1 MSFCA
6 AFDSKTKEITNIS
19 CKIIAFFHSDLRK
32 NENMIRFEGPSISWR
47 PWIKT
52 NVEILL
58 YSSAPSCSMLICL
71 RSASTYT
78 RWAVQTRSLRL
89 QTKSWLLHLLMLEFH
104 FLVHHLLSIQM
115 RLVHHEAGRIRCSQ
129 DLVKRNQ
136 LANASWV
143 FWKVKKYTQIRSDRF
158 FFTHQIINN
167 INRTIGLLQVFSCV
181 LLDVYLHTY
190 HPCYGCIC
198 AILVSS
204 IQNQNIFA
212 CPFFGGGWFVQGQPL
227 DMSRSP
233 NHRSWIPSL
242 HQKWRNIFFRAQ
254 GLAGCCCCKLL
265 VHLLETVSP
274 KKPQNNSAEQWSF
287 CGHVRN
293 RDLVPPVALAMLQ
306 QSQPIRSAIPVPQPV
321 PWFSGLAGCV
331 FSFPGGYVL
340 QH

>member
-1 MSFCA
+1 
-6 AFDSKTKEITNIS
+6 
-19 CKIIAFFHSDLRK
+19 
-32 NENMIRFEGPSISWR
+32 MIRFEGPSISWR

-58 YSSAPSCSMLICL
+58 YSSAPSWSMLICL

-78 RWAVQTRSLRL
+78 RWAVQTRSRRL

-204 IQNQNIFA
+204 IQNQKIFA
-212 CPFFGGGWFVQGQPL
+212 CPFFWGGVVC
-227 DMSRSP
+227 SRSTP
-233 NHRSWIPSL
+233 GHVAEP
-242 HQKWRNIFFRAQ
+242 K
-254 GLAGCCCCKLL
+254 
-265 VHLLETVSP
+265 SP
-274 KKPQNNSAEQWSF
+274 KLNPFIAPKMTKYFFQSSGSGRMLLLQASGSSAWNSFTKEAAE
-287 CGHVRN
+287 
-293 RDLVPPVALAMLQ
+293 
-306 QSQPIRSAIPVPQPV
+306 
-321 PWFSGLAGCV
+321 
-331 FSFPGGYVL
+331 
-340 QH
+340 